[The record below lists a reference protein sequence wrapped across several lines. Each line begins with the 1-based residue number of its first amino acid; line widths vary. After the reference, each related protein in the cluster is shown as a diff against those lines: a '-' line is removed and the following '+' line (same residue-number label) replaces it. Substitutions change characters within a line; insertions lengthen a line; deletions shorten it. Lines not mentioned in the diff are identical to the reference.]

1 MTKISKKNIN
11 SNLNKIQELKLELSK
26 IRLNI
31 KAGKEKNTNSHK
43 KLKLEIAQLLTN
55 KEDEKK
61 A

>member
-1 MTKISKKNIN
+1 MTKTIKKNN
-11 SNLNKIQELKLELSK
+11 SLNKIQELKLELSK

-43 KLKLEIAQLLTN
+43 KLKLQIAQLLTN
-55 KEDEKK
+55 NKDEKK